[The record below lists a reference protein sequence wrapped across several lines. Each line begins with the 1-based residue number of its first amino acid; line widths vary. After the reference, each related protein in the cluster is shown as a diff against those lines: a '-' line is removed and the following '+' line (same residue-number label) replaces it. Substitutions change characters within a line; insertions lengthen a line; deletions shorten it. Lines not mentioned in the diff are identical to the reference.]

1 MNKSKTFYLT
11 LLGVAFLI
19 LFLSFFIKSSYF
31 LLILNLIALN
41 TIIVTGLNLLIGF
54 AGQISLGHAAFF
66 GIGAYSSAILT
77 TVYNVNPWLAILLA
91 IFITGI
97 IAYIIGIPT
106 LKLKGHYL
114 VMATLGLNMI
124 FSIIL
129 IQWENFTGGPDG
141 ISGIPYL
148 QIGSF
153 SFDTDKKILYL
164 VWFLALLSL
173 IISYNIV
180 NSRVGRAL
188 KALHSSEIAAN
199 CLGINVSKYKVK
211 IFVLSAIFA
220 SVAGSMYAHYVTFIS
235 PETFNIMY
243 SIKLIIMSI
252 FGGISTIWGALVG
265 SAILTL
271 ISELLNVVK
280 DYSTIIMGALLVFI
294 LMFVPQGIIGYLREK
309 LQNAKS

>member
-1 MNKSKTFYLT
+1 M
-11 LLGVAFLI
+11 
-19 LFLSFFIKSSYF
+19 
-31 LLILNLIALN
+31 
-41 TIIVTGLNLLIGF
+41 
-54 AGQISLGHAAFF
+54 
-66 GIGAYSSAILT
+66 
-77 TVYNVNPWLAILLA
+77 
-91 IFITGI
+91 
-97 IAYIIGIPT
+97 
-106 LKLKGHYL
+106 
-114 VMATLGLNMI
+114 
-124 FSIIL
+124 
-129 IQWENFTGGPDG
+129 
-141 ISGIPYL
+141 
-148 QIGSF
+148 
-153 SFDTDKKILYL
+153 
-164 VWFLALLSL
+164 SL

-180 NSRVGRAL
+180 NLRVGRAL
-188 KALHSSEIAAN
+188 RALHSSEIAAN

-271 ISELLNVVK
+271 ISELLNIVK

-309 LQNAKS
+309 L